1 MDQKPPDPLGPDASE
16 FAADA
21 SARDREQEQEP
32 LSQMEPE
39 STSSGEEFLFH
50 LYRGSELLQDNCISE
65 AKEELEQALAMQPQD
80 VEGQGLLGIVYF
92 RLGLYPRAIKIYRE
106 IVSACPTELTP
117 RVNLALCYIKTGQL
131 GLARRELE
139 TVISRA
145 PERKRAWGYLGLVF
159 ERMGDLHK
167 ARAAF
172 ERAAQ
177 DHLVHRMDR
186 LISAAEGANES
197 DRSERLEVRQA
208 AADAVAEL
216 ETASGA
222 TSAFVGAESAD
233 AAGSP
238 AGHWRAIEP
247 GDAAIPP
254 PARAPHISHLQG
266 GERTRASLP
275 PLSLSPPTTD
285 LQRRARTLAELADD
299 SLLVFPNESGVVQPS
314 DRSLLVRVREG
325 FSVRQDAIGAL
336 LPRGAGF
343 ASQSLMRRSRGHETS
358 EPMGGHTT
366 PFVALEGQGDLVL
379 TTHHALQVVQIQGG
393 FAYLRETALVGFEA
407 TVHYEH
413 GRLSALGDEAV
424 SIVQLSGRGVAV
436 FERRG
441 KLRTLPVRVEQ
452 PATVRARLVLGWTG
466 RLLTQPMEPKRAP
479 NHAHG
484 FVAFSG
490 DGAVF
495 LEVLDDDSE

>member
-1 MDQKPPDPLGPDASE
+1 MERKPIDLMRPDASE
-16 FAADA
+16 LKANAE
-21 SARDREQEQEP
+21 AREREDDP
-32 LSQMEPE
+32 PSQVGPE
-39 STSSGEEFLFH
+39 SASSGEEFLFH
-50 LYRGSELLQDNCISE
+50 LYRGSELLQDNCVSE

-92 RLGLYPRAIKIYRE
+92 RLGLYERAIKIYRE
-106 IVSACPTELTP
+106 IVTACPTELTP

-177 DHLVHRMDR
+177 EHMVHRMDR
-186 LISAAEGANES
+186 LITSAEGATDS
-197 DRSERLEVRQA
+197 DRPERFEVRQA
-208 AADAVAEL
+208 AADAVVEL

-222 TSAFVGAESAD
+222 TSAFVGAEETTD
-233 AAGSP
+233 DTGSR
-238 AGHWRAIEP
+238 GGRWRTVEP

-254 PARAPHISHLQG
+254 PARAPELGKRDQ
-266 GERTRASLP
+266 ERTRTSLP
-275 PLSLSPPTTD
+275 PLSLSPPAPD
-285 LQRRARTLAELADD
+285 FARRAMSIEELADGSLLLFPSD
-299 SLLVFPNESGVVQPS
+299 SGVIQASDQSLLVH
-314 DRSLLVRVREG
+314 VREG
-325 FSVRQDAIGAL
+325 FNLRQDTIGAL
-336 LPRGAGF
+336 LPREPGF
-343 ASQSLMRRSRGHETS
+343 TSHALMRRQRAHETS

-379 TTHHALQVVQIQGG
+379 TTRHPMQVVQIHGG
-393 FAYLRETALVGFEA
+393 FVYVRESALVAFES

-424 SIVQLSGRGVAV
+424 PIVQLSGRGVAV

-441 KLRTLPVRVEQ
+441 KFRTLPVRVEQ

-466 RLLTQPMEPKRAP
+466 RLLTQPVEPKRSP
-479 NHAHG
+479 NQVHG

-495 LEVLDDDSE
+495 LEVLDDDS

>member
-1 MDQKPPDPLGPDASE
+1 MEQQPPDPLGTDASE
-16 FAADA
+16 FAEDA
-21 SARDREQEQEP
+21 EARDREQEP
-32 LSQMEPE
+32 LSQVGPE

-106 IVSACPTELTP
+106 IVTACPTELTP

-131 GLARRELE
+131 GLARQELE

-177 DHLVHRMDR
+177 DHMVHRMDR
-186 LISAAEGANES
+186 LISAAEGSTDS
-197 DRSERLEVRQA
+197 DRPERFEVRQA

-216 ETASGA
+216 ETRHDA
-222 TSAFVGAESAD
+222 TSAFVGAESAET
-233 AAGSP
+233 GSP

-254 PARAPHISHLQG
+254 PARAPHG
-266 GERTRASLP
+266 RVRDGARARMSLP
-275 PLSLSPPTTD
+275 PLSLSPPAAEPG
-285 LQRRARTLAELADD
+285 RRALTLSDLAED
-299 SLLVFPNESGVVQPS
+299 SLLRFPS
-314 DRSLLVRVREG
+314 DPGIVQTSDKALLVRVREG
-325 FSVRQDAIGAL
+325 FSVRQDTIGAL
-336 LPRGAGF
+336 LPRGPGF
-343 ASQSLMRRSRGHETS
+343 TSQPLMRRQRSQGGS

-366 PFVALEGQGDLVL
+366 PFVALDGQGDLIL
-379 TTHHALQVVQIQGG
+379 TARHPLVVVQIQSG
-393 FAYLRETALVGFEA
+393 FAYLRESALVGFDS

-424 SIVQLSGRGVAV
+424 SIVQLSGRGLAV
-436 FERRG
+436 FERRS

-466 RLLTQPMEPKRAP
+466 RLLTQPMEAKRAP

-495 LEVLDDDSE
+495 LEGLDDDPQ

>member
-1 MDQKPPDPLGPDASE
+1 MEQQPPDPLGSDASE
-16 FAADA
+16 FAEDAD
-21 SARDREQEQEP
+21 ARDREQEP
-32 LSQMEPE
+32 LSQVGPE

-106 IVSACPTELTP
+106 IVTACPTELTP

-139 TVISRA
+139 AVISRA

-159 ERMGDLHK
+159 ERLGDLHK

-177 DHLVHRMDR
+177 DHMVHRMDR
-186 LISAAEGANES
+186 LISAAEGATDS
-197 DRSERLEVRQA
+197 DRPERLEVRQA

-216 ETASGA
+216 ETANDA

-254 PARAPHISHLQG
+254 PARAPHPGRLRDG
-266 GERTRASLP
+266 ARGRASLP
-275 PLSLSPPTTD
+275 PLSLSPPVAD
-285 LQRRARTLAELADD
+285 VGRRALTLEELAQD
-299 SLLVFPNESGVVQPS
+299 SLLLFPSDAGVVQPS

-325 FSVRQDAIGAL
+325 FSVRQETIGAL
-336 LPRGAGF
+336 LPRGPGF
-343 ASQSLMRRSRGHETS
+343 TSQPLMRRQRSQGGS
-358 EPMGGHTT
+358 EPMGGHTS

-379 TTHHALQVVQIQGG
+379 TARHALQVVQIQGG
-393 FAYLRETALVGFEA
+393 FAYLRESALVGFES

-436 FERRG
+436 FERRA
-441 KLRTLPVRVEQ
+441 KLRTLPVRAEQ

-495 LEVLDDDSE
+495 LEVLDDDSK

>member
-1 MDQKPPDPLGPDASE
+1 MERKPSDPMRPDAAQLAPDSE
-16 FAADA
+16 
-21 SARDREQEQEP
+21 ARERDDEP
-32 LSQMEPE
+32 LSQVGPE
-39 STSSGEEFLFH
+39 SASSGEEFLFH
-50 LYRGSELLQDNCISE
+50 LYRGSELLQDNCVSE

-92 RLGLYPRAIKIYRE
+92 RLGLYERAIKIYRE
-106 IVSACPTELTP
+106 IVTACPTELTP

-177 DHLVHRMDR
+177 EHMVHRMDR
-186 LISAAEGANES
+186 LITSAEGPPDS
-197 DRSERLEVRQA
+197 DRPERFEVRQA
-208 AADAVAEL
+208 AADAVTEL

-222 TSAFVGAESAD
+222 TSAFIGAQSTD
-233 AAGSP
+233 DTGSR
-238 AGHWRAIEP
+238 GGLWRTLEP

-254 PARAPHISHLQG
+254 PARAPQLGQRDA
-266 GERTRASLP
+266 ERGRTSLP
-275 PLSLSPPTTD
+275 PLSLSPPAPH
-285 LQRRARTLAELADD
+285 LARRAVSVEELAEGSLLLFPSDATLVTQPSDQ
-299 SLLVFPNESGVVQPS
+299 SLLVH
-314 DRSLLVRVREG
+314 VREG
-325 FSVRQDAIGAL
+325 FSLRQDTIGAL
-336 LPRGAGF
+336 LPREPGF
-343 ASQSLMRRSRGHETS
+343 TSHALMRKNRGHETS

-366 PFVALEGQGDLVL
+366 PFVVLEGQGDLLL
-379 TTHHALQVVQIQGG
+379 TTRHPMQVVQIHGG
-393 FAYLRETALVGFEA
+393 FVYVRESALVAFES

-441 KLRTLPVRVEQ
+441 KFRTLPVRVEQ

-466 RLLTQPMEPKRAP
+466 RLLTQPVEPKRSP
-479 NHAHG
+479 NQVHG

-490 DGAVF
+490 DGVVF
-495 LEVLDDDSE
+495 LEVLDDDS